1 MSNSMKKA
9 YNIFD
14 SFTYFFKIIFNE
26 KYLNEEEN
34 IINFKKKMSSN
45 GPLYIKF
52 CQLISQRDDI
62 FNCNKILKKHLIDL
76 HENCPQHSYTDTEK
90 IFKKNFPDTS
100 IDDMFDY
107 INPTPIASGSISQ
120 VYQVILKDKSEFSIM
135 KIKHPD
141 IETKMK
147 DNITEFKIITNLFKK
162 AKYNFLDT
170 IDFEHFYECLLMQL
184 DYENEVSVTQEVFTK
199 TKNVDCLSCPEILCS
214 SKDIIIET
222 FDSGVS
228 YEKFILTH
236 PELKIKCKI
245 KALHQMFY
253 MIFVLRISH
262 IDCHNGNILYKLI
275 DSQIHISFIDF
286 GVNKRLEKHERDS
299 IGNLLKSISHRNKN
313 LFFKSLMNCCNND
326 SNLEIIL
333 DKLKDFNFEIFF
345 SLKENSGSVTMIKD
359 SLVSLHSQGIFINS
373 NILDVMLN
381 MSLIVESVDKNLEYP
396 LFDYAVYDI
405 LENDKTSL
413 KLMFSKIID
422 EKSYLLKKDNLRL
435 IQSNNNLKNKFN

>member
-1 MSNSMKKA
+1 MSNTIKKA

-14 SFTYFFKIIFNE
+14 SFTYFFKIILSD
-26 KYLNEEEN
+26 KYLEEEEN
-34 IINFKKKMSSN
+34 IITFKKKMSSN

-62 FNCNKILKKHLIDL
+62 FNCNDILKKHLIDL
-76 HENCPQHSYTDTEK
+76 HENCPQHSYSETEK
-90 IFKKNFPDTS
+90 IFKENFPDTNL
-100 IDDMFDY
+100 DDMFDY

-135 KIKHPD
+135 KIKHPNID
-141 IETKMK
+141 IKMK
-147 DNITEFKIITNLFKK
+147 ENISEFKIITKLFKK

-199 TKNVDCLSCPEILCS
+199 TKNIDNLSCPEILS
-214 SKDIIIET
+214 HTKDIIIET
-222 FDSGVS
+222 YDSGVS
-228 YEKFILTH
+228 YEKFIMSH
-236 PELKIKCKI
+236 PELKIKSKI

-275 DSQIHISFIDF
+275 DDQIHISFIDF
-286 GVNKRLEKHERDS
+286 GVNKRLEQDERDS

-313 LFFKSLMNCCNND
+313 LFFKSLMRCCNND
-326 SNLEIIL
+326 SNLEMIL

-359 SLVSLHSQGIFINS
+359 SLVSLHNQGIIINS

-396 LFDYAVYDI
+396 LFDYTVYDI

-413 KLMFSKIID
+413 QSMFSKIID
-422 EKSYLLKKDNLRL
+422 EKSYLLKRDNLRV
-435 IQSNNNLKNKFN
+435 IKTNNNLKNKFN

>member
-1 MSNSMKKA
+1 MSNSIKRA
-9 YNIFD
+9 YSIFE
-14 SFTYFFKIIFNE
+14 SFTFFFKVVFSE
-26 KYLNEEEN
+26 KYLENEEN
-34 IINFKKKMSSN
+34 IITFKKKMSTN

-62 FNCNKILKKHLIDL
+62 FNCNEILKKHLIDL
-76 HENCPQHSYTDTEK
+76 HENCPKHSFSETEI
-90 IFKKNFPDTS
+90 IFKKNMPDIT

-120 VYQVILKDKSEFSIM
+120 VYQVILKNKSEFSIM

-141 IETKMK
+141 IDIKMK
-147 DNITEFKIITNLFKK
+147 ENIKEFKIITRLFKK

-170 IDFEHFYECLLMQL
+170 IDFEHFYECLMMQL
-184 DYENEVSVTQEVFTK
+184 DYENEVSMTQEVYSK
-199 TKNVDCLSCPEILCS
+199 TQDVYGISCPEILHHTN
-214 SKDIIIET
+214 DMIIET
-222 FDSGVS
+222 FDKGVS
-228 YEKFILTH
+228 YEKFILSH

-262 IDCHNGNILYKLI
+262 IDCHNGNILYQLI
-275 DSQIHISFIDF
+275 DNQIHISFIDF
-286 GVNKRLEKHERDS
+286 GVSKRLEQDERDS

-313 LFFKSLMNCCNND
+313 LFFKSLMKCCNND

-333 DKLKDFNFEIFF
+333 DKLKDFNFEVFF
-345 SLKENSGSVTMIKD
+345 CLKENSGSVTMIKD
-359 SLVSLHSQGIFINS
+359 SLVSLHNQGIFINS

-396 LFDYAVYDI
+396 LFEYAVYEI
-405 LENDKTSL
+405 LENDNTPL
-413 KLMFSKIID
+413 NMMFSKIID
-422 EKSYLLKKDNLRL
+422 EKAYFLKKENLKNVK
-435 IQSNNNLKNKFN
+435 INNNLKNKFN